1 MAIITKGCSKL
12 RGVLNIISVRD
23 YTFIKII
30 KTNTYKDGYT

>member
-1 MAIITKGCSKL
+1 MAIITK
-12 RGVLNIISVRD
+12 GVLNIISVRD